1 MKDFFKKITSDESVR
16 QLKSALGSY
25 LRAALAAVGAMVL
38 AGIEDPSQITLSA
51 LLAGLLGPLIK
62 ALDPNQ
68 DEYGIGAKVEA
79 AVKTGVPPLD
89 EINDVDLDDDL
100 EEEAK

>member
-1 MKDFFKKITSDESVR
+1 VKQFIERLKTEDSIR
-16 QLKSALGSY
+16 QLKAALGSY
-25 LRAALAAVGAMVL
+25 LRAALAAVGAMLL

-79 AVKTGVPPLD
+79 AVKAETP
-89 EINDVDLDDDL
+89 ET
-100 EEEAK
+100 EE

>member
-1 MKDFFKKITSDESVR
+1 MKEFLKKLASEQSIK

-25 LRAALAAVGAMVL
+25 LRAALAAVGALVL
-38 AGIEDPSQITLSA
+38 AGIEDPSQITISA
-51 LLAGLLGPLIK
+51 LLGGLLGPLIK

-79 AVKTGVPPLD
+79 AIKTPPLD
-89 EINDVDLDDDL
+89 ELNDVDLDEDL

>member
-1 MKDFFKKITSDESVR
+1 MKALIERLKSDESIR

-25 LRAALAAVGAMVL
+25 LRAALAAVGAMLL
-38 AGIEDPSQITLSA
+38 AGIEDPTQVTLAA

-68 DEYGIGAKVEA
+68 DEYGIGAKVER
-79 AVKTGVPPLD
+79 AVK
-89 EINDVDLDDDL
+89 
-100 EEEAK
+100 AKDPDSEDTL

>member
-1 MKDFFKKITSDESVR
+1 MKDFFEKITSDQSIK

-68 DEYGIGAKVEA
+68 DEYGIGAKIEA
-79 AVKTGVPPLD
+79 AVKTPPLD
-89 EINDVDLDDDL
+89 ELNDVDLDDDL

>member
-1 MKDFFKKITSDESVR
+1 MKEFIERLKTEDSVR
-16 QLKSALGSY
+16 QLKAALGSY

-79 AVKTGVPPLD
+79 AVKAEPTDAESG
-89 EINDVDLDDDL
+89 E
-100 EEEAK
+100 

>member
-1 MKDFFKKITSDESVR
+1 MKSLIEKLKREETIQ

-38 AGIEDPSQITLSA
+38 AGIDDPSEITLSA

-68 DEYGIGAKVEA
+68 DEYGIGSKVEEA
-79 AVKTGVPPLD
+79 LS
-89 EINDVDLDDDL
+89 
-100 EEEAK
+100 EEE

>member
-1 MKDFFKKITSDESVR
+1 MKEFIKKITSDESVA
-16 QLKSALGSY
+16 QLKSAFGSY

-38 AGIEDPSQITLSA
+38 AGIEDPSQITVSA

-79 AVKTGVPPLD
+79 AVKS
-89 EINDVDLDDDL
+89 EEVDG
-100 EEEAK
+100 EK

>member
-1 MKDFFKKITSDESVR
+1 MKEFFKKLTSDQSIR
-16 QLKSALGSY
+16 QLKSAFGSY

-38 AGIEDPSQITLSA
+38 AGIEDPTQITMSA
-51 LLAGLLGPLIK
+51 ILAGLLGPLIK

-79 AVKTGVPPLD
+79 AVKAKPLNLD
-89 EINDVDLDDDL
+89 EINNVDFDDDL
-100 EEEAK
+100 EEDEK

>member
-1 MKDFFKKITSDESVR
+1 MKDFFKKITSDNSIK

-38 AGIEDPSQITLSA
+38 AGIEDPSAITMSA
-51 LLAGLLGPLIK
+51 LLAGVLGPLIK

-68 DEYGIGAKVEA
+68 DEYGIGAKIEA
-79 AVKTGVPPLD
+79 AVKT
-89 EINDVDLDDDL
+89 
-100 EEEAK
+100 EES

>member
-1 MKDFFKKITSDESVR
+1 MKEFFKKLASEQSIK

-25 LRAALAAVGAMVL
+25 IRAALAAVGAMVL

-79 AVKTGVPPLD
+79 AVKGPSLD
-89 EINDVDLDDDL
+89 ELNDVDLDDDL

>member
-1 MKDFFKKITSDESVR
+1 MKEFLKKLASEQSIK

-25 LRAALAAVGAMVL
+25 LRAALAAVGAMIL
-38 AGIEDPSQITLSA
+38 AGIEDPSKITVSA

-79 AVKTGVPPLD
+79 AVKLPSLD
-89 EINDVDLDDDL
+89 ELNDVDLDDDL

>member
-1 MKDFFKKITSDESVR
+1 MKNFLKKLTSDQSIK

-38 AGIEDPSQITLSA
+38 AGIEDPSQITVSA

-68 DEYGIGAKVEA
+68 DEYGIGAKVSA
-79 AVKTGVPPLD
+79 AVKTPPLD
-89 EINDVDLDDDL
+89 ELNDVDLDDDL
-100 EEEAK
+100 EEEVR

>member
-1 MKDFFKKITSDESVR
+1 MKDLIERLKTEESIR
-16 QLKSALGSY
+16 QLKAALGSY
-25 LRAALAAVGAMVL
+25 LRAALAACGAMLL
-38 AGIEDPSQITLSA
+38 AGIEDPGQVTLSA

-79 AVKTGVPPLD
+79 AVKPTDPNSG
-89 EINDVDLDDDL
+89 E
-100 EEEAK
+100 

>member
-1 MKDFFKKITSDESVR
+1 MKDFFKKITSDESVK
-16 QLKSALGSY
+16 QLKAALGSY

-38 AGIEDPSQITLSA
+38 AGIEDPSAITVSA
-51 LLAGLLGPLIK
+51 LLAGILGPLIK

-79 AVKTGVPPLD
+79 AVKGPSID

>member
-1 MKDFFKKITSDESVR
+1 MKDFFKKITSDESIK

-79 AVKTGVPPLD
+79 AVKTPPID
-89 EINDVDLDDDL
+89 ELNDVDLDDDL